1 MKTMLKSKM
10 FKAGWIGL
18 SSMIFMI
25 SPSFSS
31 RAKDLFTDHA
41 PVFTFSDSLGKSEA
55 PTAQG
60 SVEDCDPKEMD
71 QSEYPRIKLNAAAR
85 KYVLQ
90 FIPKNR
96 EDLEAIEKRSD
107 KYFSIIEPVLE
118 SYGIP
123 IELKYLA
130 VVESQLITKAKSRVG
145 ARGMWQLMPQTARE
159 LGLKCKGKNDERTHA
174 YKSTVAAAKYL
185 KALYNTY
192 GDWLLVIAAYNSG
205 PGYVDK
211 AIKKS
216 GSRNFWK
223 LQRFLPAETRGHV
236 KRYIGTHH
244 YFQEEG
250 SVTVLTKA
258 ETIEYNKAVEAFALK
273 QKTNATEEEV
283 AIVEPPMTFRK

>member
-1 MKTMLKSKM
+1 MLKSKM
-10 FKAGWIGL
+10 FKAGSIGL
-18 SSMIFMI
+18 MIFMI
-25 SPSFSS
+25 SPSVSS

-41 PVFTFSDSLGKSEA
+41 PVFTFSDSLGKSEDL
-55 PTAQG
+55 PTQG
-60 SVEDCDPKEMD
+60 SVETCDPEETEKSD
-71 QSEYPRIKLNAAAR
+71 HPRIKLNAAAR

-96 EDLEAIEKRSD
+96 EDLVAIEKRSA
-107 KYFSIIEPVLE
+107 KYFRIIEPVLE

-123 IELKYLA
+123 VELKYLA
-130 VVESQLITKAKSRVG
+130 VVESQLITNAKSRVG

-159 LGLKCKGKNDERTHA
+159 LGLKCKGKVDERTHA

-185 KALYNTY
+185 KALHNEF

-205 PGYVDK
+205 PGYVLK

-223 LQRFLPAETRGHV
+223 LQRYLPAETRGHV

-250 SVTVLTKA
+250 SLTVLTKA
-258 ETIEYNKAVEAFALK
+258 ETIEYQKAVEAYSMK
-273 QKTNATEEEV
+273 QKANTTTEEV
-283 AIVEPPMTFRK
+283 VMVEPAIALENKK